1 MIDVKSSSV
10 LLGSNC
16 IVKVACWK
24 SAFEHALDT
33 AIMMSSSIGTKVQTL
48 LFTVS
53 KWDAVSRCHLARP
66 GQCSQRVWG

>member
-1 MIDVKSSSV
+1 MIDAKSSSAP
-10 LLGSNC
+10 LGSGR
-16 IVKVACWK
+16 IVNVACWK

-33 AIMMSSSIGTKVQTL
+33 AIKMSSSIATKVQTL